1 MHDRTPQSWG
11 TRRTRLSKGIL
22 DESVMQRRQALA
34 RTLGRNTDLRSLQ
47 KSATTPRGFSALL
60 HAGSRLLKGSDGTVM
75 IVFALFFSLLMG
87 LLGFAIDAGQFL
99 YAKRQ
104 LQSAVD
110 AAALAGALEES
121 QCGSTSDCTIMQTA
135 AAQAVVEN
143 GFPSPATY
151 TNCNSAANSQIGMTL
166 VVNNGPCA
174 LGAGDPNQGSSKY
187 VEVIATLRQNT
198 MFWGMLG
205 MRHVKIAARAEA
217 TVGAPSGCVF
227 ILDPNASQAF
237 LFNGGA
243 TISAPCGIQVNSSS
257 STAFEYDGGSLTAK
271 YLNVVGSDLI
281 NDGGSGLDAAVKTGA
296 SSVADPL
303 ASLPAPTI
311 GACGTSTSSPYHGVS
326 YGALLNAGASTFYP
340 GVYCGG
346 ITLNANAT
354 ATFNPGLYIIKGPV
368 VIGASD
374 TVTGSDVTFYFE
386 SNSWTSNGAA
396 SANLSAPTTGT
407 YAGILFYQAHGD
419 TDTFILDSNT
429 TSAFQGTF
437 YLPDGPL
444 TINGGANLAA
454 YMLLD
459 VHDLTVD
466 SGVNLTIGT
475 DYSSLPNGSP
485 LGSSGAQAA
494 LTE

>member
-1 MHDRTPQSWG
+1 MGFFH
-11 TRRTRLSKGIL
+11 
-22 DESVMQRRQALA
+22 
-34 RTLGRNTDLRSLQ
+34 
-47 KSATTPRGFSALL
+47 KSASVPRALRALL
-60 HAGSRLLKGSDGTVM
+60 NAGHPLFKGTDGTVLV
-75 IVFALFFSLLMG
+75 VFALFFALLMG
-87 LLGFAIDAGQFL
+87 VMGFAVDAGQFL

-104 LQSAVD
+104 LQSAAD

-121 QCGSTSDCTIMQTA
+121 QCGGTANCTIMQTA
-135 AAQAVVEN
+135 ATRAVVEN
-143 GFPSPATY
+143 GFPSPTVY
-151 TNCNSAANSQIGMTL
+151 TQCDSTASSQTGMTL

-187 VEVIATLRQNT
+187 VEVIATVQQNT

-205 MRHVKIAARAEA
+205 LRHVKIGARAEA
-217 TVGAPSGCVF
+217 TVGAPSGCIF
-227 ILDPNASQAF
+227 ILDPSASQAF

-257 STAFEYDGGSLTAK
+257 GTAFEYNGGSLTAK
-271 YLNVVGSDLI
+271 YVNVVGSDLI
-281 NDGGSGLDAAVKTGA
+281 NSGGSGLNATVKTGA

-303 ASLPAPTI
+303 ATLAAPTI

-354 ATFNPGLYIIKGPV
+354 ATFNPGLYIINGPV

-374 TVTGSDVTFYFE
+374 AVTGSGVTFYFE

-396 SANLSAPTTGT
+396 SANLTAPTTGA

-429 TSAFQGTF
+429 TSVFQGTF

-444 TINGGANLAA
+444 TINGGANAAA

-466 SGVNLTIGT
+466 SGVNLTVGT